1 MKIWFQAFAFKCSS
15 YRYTMELEMK
25 KNVVLYQ
32 TAVKKD
38 MGLLEVGA
46 VPAVECNS
54 PQLESVR
61 VFKPRS

>member
-1 MKIWFQAFAFKCSS
+1 
-15 YRYTMELEMK
+15 MELEMK